1 MGWSVICHLIGNCFV
16 FMRHTYGSHA
26 FLHEATKTQSFNM
39 ISTHISNR
47 NRVLKAL
54 SSEKRLAESFNRWS
68 NSKPETFYISRK
80 KNFEH
85 VPCFLE
91 WKTSNIQIFPF
102 HMDDATAWTWAP
114 ALGTRFSLDGTCK
127 LLREWRQKGYTPEL
141 KFIIPKCRHTFVIF
155 LTQTSMKYIKRLCK
169 LYDRPLL

>member
-26 FLHEATKTQSFNM
+26 LLHEATKTQSFNV

-54 SSEKRLAESFNRWS
+54 SSEKRLAESFNRWG

-80 KNFEH
+80 KTLNM
-85 VPCFLE
+85 FLVFWSE
-91 WKTSNIQIFPF
+91 KPQIFPF
-102 HMDDATAWTWAP
+102 HRDDTTAWTWAP
-114 ALGTRFSLDGTCK
+114 ACGTRFSLVGTCK
-127 LLREWRQKGYTPEL
+127 LLRGWRQKGYTPEL
-141 KFIIPKCRHTFVIF
+141 KFIILKCRHTFVIF
-155 LTQTSMKYIKRLCK
+155 LTQTSMKYIKSLCK